1 MEGKINLDSQP
12 LLADHGDKPF
22 VTNIERATTE
32 NQNYRLAFW
41 TGKYLQ
47 MTLMSLKVGE
57 SIGLEMHPALDQFI
71 RIEKGSGLVRMGAAR
86 DDMPIRQVVSDAD
99 GFFIPAGTWHNL
111 INVGLEPLKLYSIY
125 ASPQHPFGTVQK
137 TKPKEY

>member
-1 MEGKINLDSQP
+1 MDSMS
-12 LLADHGDKPF
+12 LLSDHGGEPF
-22 VTNIERATTE
+22 VADIEKAAVK
-32 NQNYRLAFW
+32 NDNFRLALW

-57 SIGLEMHPALDQFI
+57 SIGLEMHPDVDQFI
-71 RIEKGSGLVRMGAAR
+71 RVEKGSGLVRMGQAKDSMTLGR
-86 DDMPIRQVVSDAD
+86 VVSASD

-125 ASPQHPFGTVQK
+125 APPQHPFGTVQK
-137 TKPKEY
+137 TKPKE